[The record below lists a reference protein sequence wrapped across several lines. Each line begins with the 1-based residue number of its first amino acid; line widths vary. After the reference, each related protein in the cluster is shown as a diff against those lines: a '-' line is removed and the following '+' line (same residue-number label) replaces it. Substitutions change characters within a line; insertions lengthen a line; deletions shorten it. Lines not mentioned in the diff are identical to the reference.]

1 MQTIKKG
8 EDNGRGRPFKN
19 LSDNGHINVLPSARQ
34 PRLGRSSTLNQNPQ
48 INLQKTFLE
57 KMNGLFR
64 NRFRH
69 PAEFQS
75 YNMTISLSLTRGCR
89 ALVLE
94 PKSSVMCPPFLWKWK
109 VQSNSK
115 NQMVLYLFFQ
125 NISPSLLAHKIY
137 KARVFLP
144 MSTE

>member
-8 EDNGRGRPFKN
+8 EDNGRGRSFKN

-34 PRLGRSSTLNQNPQ
+34 PRLGRSTALNQNPQ

-75 YNMTISLSLTRGCR
+75 YNNITISLRLTRGCR
-89 ALVLE
+89 AT
-94 PKSSVMCPPFLWKWK
+94 CFRAK
-109 VQSNSK
+109 VQ
-115 NQMVLYLFFQ
+115 
-125 NISPSLLAHKIY
+125 
-137 KARVFLP
+137 
-144 MSTE
+144 